1 MSMKILYFAWVR
13 ERVGKA
19 EEEIAPPKG
28 VGTVAELMD
37 WLAGR
42 GEEYAHAFENRR
54 VIRAALDQAHA
65 RPESP
70 IAGAREIAFFPPM
83 TGG

>member
-1 MSMKILYFAWVR
+1 MKVLYFAWVR
-13 ERVGKA
+13 ERVGRA
-19 EEEIAPPKG
+19 EEEIDPPAEVAT
-28 VGTVAELMD
+28 VGALMD

-65 RPESP
+65 RPETP